1 MKRFLTIVLALC
13 LCMSMAIFAVSCDK
27 TGETEETAATTDAAT
42 TEAPTT
48 EETSEEATTEEVTT
62 EEVTQ
67 ADTGY
72 KVKVV
77 DADGNAI
84 AGVWIMVC
92 KGDMCS
98 MPVETGADGYAKFPT
113 ITDEGRQAKIAY
125 PVDGYVVDTEAY
137 IDFEAGSFEMTI
149 VLEKAA

>member
-1 MKRFLTIVLALC
+1 MKRFFALMLALC
-13 LCMSMAIFAVSCDK
+13 LVLALAACNTNSED
-27 TGETEETAATTDAAT
+27 ETTAATTEAT

-48 EETSEEATTEEVTT
+48 EEATTEAPTTEEVTT
-62 EEVTQ
+62 EAVTE

-72 KVKVV
+72 KVRVV
-77 DADGNAI
+77 DAEGNAI
-84 AGVWIMVC
+84 KGVWIMVC

-98 MPVETGADGYAKFPT
+98 VPTETDADGYAKFPT

-125 PVDGYVVDTEAY
+125 PVEGYVVDTTKY

-149 VLEKAA
+149 VLEKA

>member
-27 TGETEETAATTDAAT
+27 TGETEETAATDAAT

-48 EETSEEATTEEVTT
+48 EETTEETTTEEETT
-62 EEVTQ
+62 EAVTE

-77 DADGNAI
+77 DAEGNAI
-84 AGVWIMVC
+84 AGVWVMIC

-125 PVDGYVVDTEAY
+125 EVPGYVVDTSAY

>member
-1 MKRFLTIVLALC
+1 MKRFFALMLVLC
-13 LCMSMAIFAVSCDK
+13 LAIALVACNTND
-27 TGETEETAATTDAAT
+27 TEGETTATTTAAATEAPTTEEAT

-48 EETSEEATTEEVTT
+48 EEATTEAVT
-62 EEVTQ
+62 E

-72 KVKVV
+72 KVRVV

-84 AGVWIMVC
+84 KGVWIMVC

-98 MPVETGADGYAKFPT
+98 VPTETDADGYAKFPT

-125 PVDGYVVDTEAY
+125 PVDGYVVDTTKY

-149 VLEKAA
+149 VLEKA

>member
-13 LCMSMAIFAVSCDK
+13 LCMSMAIFAVSCDNA
-27 TGETEETAATTDAAT
+27 GETEETTAAT
-42 TEAPTT
+42 TEAATTT
-48 EETSEEATTEEVTT
+48 EETTTEEATTEEATTEEVT
-62 EEVTQ
+62 E

-77 DADGNAI
+77 DAEGNAI
-84 AGVWIMVC
+84 EGVWIMIC
-92 KGDMCS
+92 KGDTCS
-98 MPVETGADGYAKFPT
+98 MPVATGADGYAKFPT

-125 PVDGYVVDTEAY
+125 EVPGYVVDTSAY

>member
-1 MKRFLTIVLALC
+1 MKRFFALMLALC
-13 LCMSMAIFAVSCDK
+13 LVLALAACNTNSED
-27 TGETEETAATTDAAT
+27 ETTAATTEAT

-48 EETSEEATTEEVTT
+48 EEATTEATTTEEVTT
-62 EEVTQ
+62 EAATE

-72 KVKVV
+72 KVRVV

-84 AGVWIMVC
+84 KGVWVMIC
-92 KGDMCS
+92 KGDVCS
-98 MPVETGADGYAKFPT
+98 MPTETDADGYAKFPT

-125 PVDGYVVDTEAY
+125 PVEGYVVDTNAY

-149 VLEKAA
+149 VLEKA